1 MKNGVNIKFITIF
14 SVIAFHVRHLG
25 GGGGGIHGGQI
36 QPVTTHLRVNIR
48 ECILSI
54 KQYGGHL

>member
-1 MKNGVNIKFITIF
+1 MVLTLSSLLFFQLCFPCKA
-14 SVIAFHVRHLG
+14 S
-25 GGGGGIHGGQI
+25 GGGGGIHGAQI

-48 ECILSI
+48 EFIISI

>member
-1 MKNGVNIKFITIF
+1 MKKGVNIKLTIF
-14 SVIAFHVRHLG
+14 SVIFFHARHLG
-25 GGGGGIHGGQI
+25 GGVHDGQI

-48 ECILSI
+48 EFILSI